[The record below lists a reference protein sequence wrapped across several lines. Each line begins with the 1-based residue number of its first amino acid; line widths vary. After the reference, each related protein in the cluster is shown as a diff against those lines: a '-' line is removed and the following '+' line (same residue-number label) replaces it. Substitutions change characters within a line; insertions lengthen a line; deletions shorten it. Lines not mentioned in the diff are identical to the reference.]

1 MSPRRMTLIRLN
13 MGGSRMLG
21 ILRMDLVLERIIM
34 TTPMMMSKTD
44 RTFMNTYLI
53 CFTFSDGLMQIQRM
67 S

>member
-1 MSPRRMTLIRLN
+1 MSPRRMTLIRLS

-34 TTPMMMSKTD
+34 TTPMMISRTD
-44 RTFMNTYLI
+44 RIFMNTYLI